1 MTNQMFVD
9 DMVSKTSKPSGS
21 GKMVPKRIFQT
32 LNDVL
37 KRIFDVVASFFG
49 LLVLLPLFVIV
60 AVMIRRDSPGPIF
73 YKGKRA
79 AKGGGQFNIMKFRTM
94 YERPASY
101 EGSKV
106 TARDDDRITPVGRW
120 LRDTKINELPQL
132 WNVLIGE
139 MSLVGP
145 RPEDPD
151 IVATWQE
158 ASRREIL
165 SVRPG
170 ITSPASVIYR
180 HEEKLLS
187 SNDVMITYIKSILPS
202 KMRLDQLYV
211 RNRSIWLDIDVIMW
225 TVLVLL
231 PRLESFQPPENYLFW
246 GPIYQLF
253 RRYIN
258 WFLIDTLISIATFS
272 ITGFVWDQ
280 FLPHTTTPAAVVLGS
295 LVFSFLFTLVGAV
308 FGINRI
314 VWSKALFT
322 DMVDLAPVVLGATII
337 LLVINNWLVIAP
349 VGVLLLSIV
358 ISFMGFIA
366 VRYRNRLLKIVVSRL
381 VTISPSVI
389 GAREKVLIIGS
400 GMGGQFAARMM
411 NYRQGAGAYHTIGY
425 IDDDYYKKGQ
435 RIQGILVLGSRQDI
449 PKLVERYDV
458 GIIIFAIHNID
469 PKDRQ
474 EILDICYKTQS
485 TVYILPDFLGA
496 LNNVTSKGRDT
507 LKNIA
512 QVAGDQYL
520 KPVSLERGS
529 DNLET
534 KGVLE
539 TRQFIDLSERIF
551 KQSIDAVSPLILMAA
566 EIDVDESVSNT
577 LNGAMREQLL
587 WIVAAHCKSLLRD
600 IDIVGIYDENKFM
613 ILAPQTKMAYVNII
627 INRLIKNTEQMVFRA
642 EFGELQVKLNLGVAN
657 REEDTNTLITL
668 FNRAVADLILVKQS
682 RDVRDRDSVQLT
694 QKPAE

>member
-1 MTNQMFVD
+1 MTNQMLVD
-9 DMVSKTSKPSGS
+9 EMVSKTSQPSGA
-21 GKMVPKRIFQT
+21 GKGVPKRVFQT
-32 LNDVL
+32 LNDL
-37 KRIFDVVASFFG
+37 IKRVFDVVASFIG
-49 LLVLLPLFVIV
+49 LILLLPLFVVVSIL
-60 AVMIRRDSPGPIF
+60 IRRDSPGPIF

-79 AKGGGQFNIMKFRTM
+79 AKGGGKFDIIKFRTM

-132 WNVLIGE
+132 LNVLMGD

-187 SNDVMITYIKSILPS
+187 SNDVMVTYIKSILPS

-231 PRLESFQPPENYLFW
+231 PRLETFQPPENYLFW

-258 WFLIDTLISIATFS
+258 WFLVDTMIAIATFS

-280 FLPHTTTPAAVVLGS
+280 FLPNTATPVAAFLSS
-295 LVFSFLFTLVGAV
+295 LAFALFFTVVGAIL
-308 FGINRI
+308 GINRI

-322 DMVDLAPVVLGATII
+322 DMVDLAPVAAAATII
-337 LLVINNWLVIAP
+337 LLLGNNWLHVAP
-349 VGVLLLSIV
+349 VGLLL
-358 ISFMGFIA
+358 ISSGVSLMGFIA
-366 VRYRNRLLKIVVSRL
+366 VRYRNRLLKILVSRL

-435 RIQGILVLGSRQDI
+435 RIQGILVLGNRQDI
-449 PKLVERYDV
+449 PRLVERYDV

-474 EILDICYKTQS
+474 EILDTCYKTQA

-496 LNNVTSKGRDT
+496 LNNVTSRGRDAS
-507 LKNIA
+507 KNMD
-512 QVAGDQYL
+512 QTAGDPYL
-520 KPVSLERGS
+520 KPVNLERGS
-529 DNLET
+529 DSLET

-551 KQSIDAVSPLILMAA
+551 KQSIDANTPLILMAA
-566 EIDVDESVSNT
+566 EIDMNESVSNT
-577 LNGAMREQLL
+577 LNGAMKEQLL

-627 INRLIKNTEQMVFRA
+627 INRLIKNTEQMVFKA
-642 EFGELQVKLNLGVAN
+642 DFGELQVKLNLGVAN
-657 REEDTNTLITL
+657 REEDTTTLITL
-668 FNRAVADLILVKQS
+668 FNRAVADLILVKRS
-682 RDVRDRDSVQLT
+682 REVRDLDSVQLS
-694 QKPAE
+694 QKPSE